1 MSRINH
7 ALVSSGLAAAALWLP
22 SAPARASWEVNMPRG
37 VTPISETVY
46 DLHML
51 VFWIC
56 VAIGILVFGAMAIAM
71 VRHRKSRGVQAA
83 HFHHSTKA
91 EIVWTIIPFLIL
103 VGMAVEGTKA
113 LVFMEDTSNPD
124 LTIRVTGFQWGWHY
138 QYPGEGIDL
147 YSTLA
152 ESSRAAIYANPRKV
166 KDYLLEVNHNVV
178 VPTGKKIRFLI
189 TSKDV
194 IHSWWVPELGQKK
207 DAIPGYVNE
216 IWAKVEKPGLYR
228 GQCTELCGA
237 YHGFMPIVVEAKPED
252 EYLKWVAAQKQ
263 AQASK
268 PGAAA
273 QVNAAGGRILA
284 STAAR

>member
-22 SAPARASWEVNMPRG
+22 SAPARAGWEVNMPRG

-56 VAIGILVFGAMAIAM
+56 VAIGILVFGTMAIAM

-124 LTIRVTGFQWGWHY
+124 LTIQVTGFQWGWHY
-138 QYPGEGIDL
+138 QYPAEGIDF

-152 ESSRAAIYANPRKV
+152 ESSRAAIYANPREV
-166 KDYLLEVNHNVV
+166 KNYLLEVNHNLV

-273 QVNAAGGRILA
+273 QANPAGDKMLA